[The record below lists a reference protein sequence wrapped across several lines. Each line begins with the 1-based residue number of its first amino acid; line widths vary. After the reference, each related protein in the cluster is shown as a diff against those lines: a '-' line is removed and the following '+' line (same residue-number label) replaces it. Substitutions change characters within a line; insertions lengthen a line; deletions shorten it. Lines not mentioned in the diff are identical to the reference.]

1 MLQASI
7 SPAPILAKAEE
18 HGAEAEVLTKN
29 DEEDGN
35 EDEQY
40 ARGQTEG
47 EGFAKEEDADED
59 SGDGLECTH
68 DGRWC
73 RAYVVDGSVP
83 CPYERMR

>member
-7 SPAPILAKAEE
+7 SPAPILAEAEE
-18 HGAEAEVLTKN
+18 QRAEAEVLTKN

-35 EDEQY
+35 KDEQY
-40 ARGQTEG
+40 ACGKAEG
-47 EGFAKEEDADED
+47 ESLAKEEDADED
-59 SGDGLECTH
+59 SSDGFECAH

-73 RAYVVDGSVP
+73 RTYVVGGSVP